1 MSERPGSG
9 VKERRAAFRVPV
21 CLPVMAE
28 CEAFSRGFVT
38 KDVSESGIYLIGEL
52 EAGPG
57 QVLSVELRLPAGL
70 GMVRAAASAV
80 RLQADTPRGVG
91 LTWIRLGAAELAR
104 LRDLDR
110 RWQAAFP
117 PRAPR
122 P

>member
-1 MSERPGSG
+1 MSDELPRRDR
-9 VKERRAAFRVPV
+9 ERRAAFRVPV

-52 EAGPG
+52 GADPG
-57 QVLSVELRLPAGL
+57 RVFSLELRLPGGL
-70 GMVRAAASAV
+70 GTVRAAAAV
-80 RLQADTPRGVG
+80 ARVQGDTPRGVG
-91 LTWIRLGAAELAR
+91 LTWVRLAEAELAR
-104 LRDLDR
+104 LRDMDR

-117 PRAPR
+117 SRSQR